1 MASIQPAVYA
11 ARSFVAT
18 EPRCQSRRRARKE
31 ILDQISDLGLVDWI
45 NESPEVRH
53 HFIRP
58 DLADR
63 GIFLTCADW

>member
-31 ILDQISDLGLVDWI
+31 ILDQISDLGLVDRI
-45 NESPEVRH
+45 NESPQETDIISSGRIWPIAA
-53 HFIRP
+53 FS
-58 DLADR
+58 
-63 GIFLTCADW
+63 